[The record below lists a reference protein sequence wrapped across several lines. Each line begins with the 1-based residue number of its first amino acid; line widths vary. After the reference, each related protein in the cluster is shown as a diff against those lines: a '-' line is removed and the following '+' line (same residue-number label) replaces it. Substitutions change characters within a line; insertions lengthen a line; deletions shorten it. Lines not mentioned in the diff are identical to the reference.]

1 MAVTQTRA
9 GGPKPTGQNALSRAL
24 NQLNG
29 SKGTSLA
36 NLQLRPNHV
45 SAKDM
50 AWMAHKLAG
59 AAAAGLSLPRTM
71 EIISRQRQKTAL
83 GPIMSDIA
91 QRVGQGESLSRA
103 FGAHEKALGAVT
115 VALVKAGESSGTLA
129 GSLERLADM
138 MDTKR
143 DLQQLM
149 RSALVYPLLSV
160 IFVLGISAFLLIV
173 IVPKFQVFFNELNGH
188 LPLLTQILVDIS
200 NAIRQHVWA
209 IPLVLAALIA
219 LGVWIRNNPTAR
231 DYWDRSTLKI
241 PVIGGVLKAAIL
253 ARVAATLSTL
263 QAAGLGA
270 QDTFTLAAA
279 VTGNSVYSSA
289 LLTTRQLMLEQGLSM
304 SRALV
309 TSGPIYEEL
318 ALAVQAGEESGG
330 TVDSLARYAKEQDLY
345 VRTLAKALTSTLEP
359 LLIIVLGAIVGTI
372 VVAFYLPEY
381 SMIRDIHP

>member
-1 MAVTQTRA
+1 
-9 GGPKPTGQNALSRAL
+9 
-24 NQLNG
+24 
-29 SKGTSLA
+29 
-36 NLQLRPNHV
+36 
-45 SAKDM
+45 
-50 AWMAHKLAG
+50 MAHKLAG